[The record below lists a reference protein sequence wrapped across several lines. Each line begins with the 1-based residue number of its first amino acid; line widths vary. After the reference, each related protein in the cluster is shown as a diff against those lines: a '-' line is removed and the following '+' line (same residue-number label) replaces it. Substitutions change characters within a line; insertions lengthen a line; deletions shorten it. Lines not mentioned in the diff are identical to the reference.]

1 MNKFIDY
8 IDLSSPL
15 SEEPGTT
22 SADIAQVDKKLDL
35 SKDTKLKKICEA
47 CTEDTKCDECQL
59 AEDLEDLE
67 KLKIKT

>member
-8 IDLSSPL
+8 IDPGSSPL

-59 AEDLEDLE
+59 AEDLE